1 MVVVVVVVV
10 IVMVVM
16 VIVVIVVMVVVV
28 VVVVVVKVVTVVVV
42 EVAKVIRLDSKS
54 VALQGPQTKVLLFLK
69 YENYQH
75 MVQISHCQLV
85 KAIVTLDLYK
95 EKNCISN
102 YDTLPAGVGRM
113 AASGLTRT
121 GNMEME
127 ELGPLMGVASLNPG
141 GYIVYL

>member
-1 MVVVVVVVV
+1 
-10 IVMVVM
+10 
-16 VIVVIVVMVVVV
+16 
-28 VVVVVVKVVTVVVV
+28 
-42 EVAKVIRLDSKS
+42 
-54 VALQGPQTKVLLFLK
+54 
-69 YENYQH
+69 

-121 GNMEME
+121 GNMATE
-127 ELGPLMGVASLNPG
+127 ELGLLMGVASLNPG